1 MTTSDEYI
9 KTLEKENETLRNRI
23 EMNPT
28 LADILKRYFC
38 LTKEINRDG
47 VVSYGL
53 QLTPMA
59 NSNFLH
65 EDDYNYLKKVGVHE
79 EMVMGVADFQKNV
92 TVTNDNNLVNELL
105 DEFYRHNK
113 ISVDTVE

>member
-1 MTTSDEYI
+1 MSSTDEYI
-9 KTLEKENETLRNRI
+9 KSLENENEILKNRI
-23 EMNPT
+23 DMNPT

-38 LTKEINRDG
+38 LVKEVNRDG

-65 EDDYNYLKKVGVHE
+65 EDDYNYLKNIGVHE
-79 EMVMGVADFQKNV
+79 DVVMGVADFEKNV

-105 DEFYRHNK
+105 DEFYKHNK
-113 ISVDTVE
+113 ISFDTVK